1 MKNRFA
7 HKSKSGRNRISPK
20 LRTEIYK
27 RDNGTCQYC
36 GIKYTT
42 NQLSID
48 HLIPLSLG
56 GRDEITNYVT
66 CCRSCNSRKSNISLP
81 EFAKL
86 IDITLEELPVHG
98 DPVIDN
104 EKLPIQIRLLRKQ
117 IYDKGRKGK
126 LRLTSKDAQR
136 RIEKAYGQMLW
147 HSSEGLDF
155 RKEFPNLPRQVI
167 AIMPEIKTIATTERE
182 YLLLIELAK
191 SASTRNLIGT
201 VLKHGG
207 NIELTLVNYRK
218 KVKDEAE
225 KKRIDKAIDRWTK
238 QLRKMQI
245 RNNSNQ
251 EA

>member
-7 HKSKSGRNRISPK
+7 HTGKSGRNRILPK
-20 LRTEIYK
+20 LRTDVYK
-27 RDNGTCQYC
+27 RDNHTCQYC
-36 GIKYTT
+36 GTKYST

-48 HLIPLSLG
+48 HLIPLALG

-66 CCRSCNSRKSNISLP
+66 CCRPCNSRKSNISLP

-86 IDITLEELPVHG
+86 INIPIEELPVHG

-117 IYDKGRKGK
+117 IYDKGRKGD
-126 LRLTSKDAQR
+126 LRLTSKDAQKR
-136 RIEKAYGQMLW
+136 VEKEYGQALW

-167 AIMPEIKTIATTERE
+167 AIIPEIKAIAATERE

-201 VLKHGG
+201 VLKHGY
-207 NIELTLVNYRK
+207 NIELTLVNYQK
-218 KVKDEAE
+218 KVKDEAL
-225 KKRIDKAIDRWTK
+225 KKRIDRAINRWK
-238 QLRKMQI
+238 QELRKMQI
-245 RNNSNQ
+245 KNKSDQ